1 MTNSQSDIDV
11 FEEAEFVIFN
21 SSDFSRL
28 YSLDYILTKLDRE
41 NRRMALTISNDSQ
54 QKFEGANI
62 QPPEYI
68 IIKFIEEWELSDSD
82 TLHFDYQSR
91 GGILPKWGPGEGL
104 MKKSLLFIGAKIKI
118 HLLYQIRMICPI
130 CPSPNDCEWIRVG
143 TIKIVE

>member
-1 MTNSQSDIDV
+1 MANSQFDIDV
-11 FEEAEFVIFN
+11 FGEAEFGIRN

-41 NRRMALTISNDSQ
+41 NRRMALTISNDSK

-82 TLHFDYQSR
+82 ILHFDYQRR
-91 GGILPKWGPGEGL
+91 GGIFPKWGPGEEL
-104 MKKSLLFIGAKIKI
+104 KDNSPLLIGTIIKV
-118 HLLYQIRMICPI
+118 HLLYQIKMQEFIN
-130 CPSPNDCEWIRVG
+130 PNNCEWIRVG
-143 TIKIVE
+143 KIEIVT